1 MCVCVCVCVCMYVC
15 DCISLYAS
23 FDGSNFMVNCSDR
36 VLRVYDL
43 EQVEG
48 GKNGADRVDSD
59 GDDEEGEGE
68 VEALQR
74 LQDLVNR

>member
-1 MCVCVCVCVCMYVC
+1 MSVAVKSIEFARRGRCVCHCVYLCFFIMILC
-15 DCISLYAS
+15 
-23 FDGSNFMVNCSDR
+23 SNFLVNCADR

-43 EQVEG
+43 EQVMGETEED
-48 GKNGADRVDSD
+48 NSAD
-59 GDDEEGEGE
+59 E

>member
-1 MCVCVCVCVCMYVC
+1 MCYCVFV
-15 DCISLYAS
+15 YATYDN
-23 FDGSNFMVNCSDR
+23 FLCSNFLVNCADR

-43 EQVEG
+43 EQVQGET
-48 GKNGADRVDSD
+48 
-59 GDDEEGEGE
+59 EENDMNGE